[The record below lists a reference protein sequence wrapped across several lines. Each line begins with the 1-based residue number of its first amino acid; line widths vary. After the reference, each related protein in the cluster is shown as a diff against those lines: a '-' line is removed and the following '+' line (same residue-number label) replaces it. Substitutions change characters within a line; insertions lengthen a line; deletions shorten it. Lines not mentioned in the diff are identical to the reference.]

1 MKRALVCCLAF
12 LLCPLA
18 LLLFGCARESEDF
31 FLSLNGDFTA
41 DIEGEMHEVSFAAK
55 AFAAGKDG
63 ARCVT
68 ITFYAPREIAGT
80 VLSFSGG
87 EIALSAGEYQVVG
100 GAAEN
105 FRPLF
110 DLLSPDEQV
119 KKVGKDDAEHTVV
132 TGESSTYLFFSD
144 GTPYEAK
151 NGAAH
156 ITFVSFS
163 CESAAP

>member
-18 LLLFGCARESEDF
+18 LLFFGCARENDDF
-31 FLSLNGDFTA
+31 FLPFRGDFTA
-41 DIEGEMHEVSFAAK
+41 EIEGTMHEVPFAAK
-55 AFAAGKDG
+55 VIAADADG
-63 ARCVT
+63 ARRVT
-68 ITFYAPREIAGT
+68 LTFYAPREIAGT
-80 VLSFSGG
+80 VLFFSGD
-87 EIALSAGEYQVVG
+87 EITLSAGEYQVVG

-110 DLLSPDEQV
+110 DLLSPAKQV
-119 KKVGKDDAEHTVV
+119 KKVGRDDAGHTAV
-132 TGESSTYLFFSD
+132 TGESSAYLFFSD

-163 CESAAP
+163 RESAAP